1 MRLDPAAAAR
11 DFQTAARDASDLA
24 AGLSEL
30 QFLWR
35 PAPEKWSIGECL
47 DHLNM
52 AWGTLSRFDRR
63 IAQGREKGLTADG
76 PFHAGLL
83 GGLYIRSIEPPVRL
97 RLPSPRRYRP
107 RPNLRVEEVLPRFLQ
122 LQEEL
127 QTRVE
132 ESRGLDLARLRLS
145 SPVTRRFKM
154 SLAEWFAFLAAH
166 QRRHLW
172 QARRVREH
180 ARFPAMEPGL
190 AGRREA
196 P

>member
-11 DFQTAARDASDLA
+11 DFRAAAQDARDLA

-30 QFLWR
+30 HFQWR

-47 DHLNM
+47 DHLNN
-52 AWGTLSRFDRR
+52 AWGMLPRFDRR
-63 IAQGREKGLTADG
+63 IAQGKEKGLSGTG
-76 PFHAGLL
+76 PFRAGFLAAF
-83 GGLYIRSIEPPVRL
+83 YIRSIEPPVRL
-97 RLPSPRRYRP
+97 RLPSPKLYRP
-107 RPNLRVEEVLPRFLQ
+107 KPDLRQQEVLPRFRE

-127 QTRVE
+127 LRRVE

-180 ARFPAMEPGL
+180 TRFPVM
-190 AGRREA
+190 
-196 P
+196 

>member
-1 MRLDPAAAAR
+1 MRLDPAAAVR
-11 DFQTAARDASDLA
+11 DFQAATQDARDLA

-30 QFLWR
+30 QLQWR

-52 AWGTLSRFDRR
+52 AWGMLPRFDKR
-63 IAQGREKGLTADG
+63 IAQGREKSLSGAG
-76 PFHAGLL
+76 PFRARFL

-97 RLPSPRRYRP
+97 RLPSPKLYRP
-107 RPNLRVEEVLPRFLQ
+107 RTDLRLEEILPRFTQ

-127 QTRVE
+127 HKRVE
-132 ESRGLDLARLRLS
+132 EARGLDLARLRLS

-180 ARFPAMEPGL
+180 ARFPVV
-190 AGRREA
+190 
-196 P
+196 

>member
-1 MRLDPAAAAR
+1 MRLGPAAAVR
-11 DFQTAARDASDLA
+11 DFQAAAQDARDLSL
-24 AGLSEL
+24 GLSEL
-30 QFLWR
+30 QFQWR

-52 AWGTLSRFDRR
+52 AWGMLPRFDRR
-63 IAQGREKGLTADG
+63 IAQGREKGLSGTG
-76 PFHAGLL
+76 PFRAGLL
-83 GGLYIRSIEPPVRL
+83 AGFYIRSIEPPVRL
-97 RLPSPRRYRP
+97 RLPSPKLYRP
-107 RPNLRVEEVLPRFLQ
+107 RLDLRLEEVLPRFRE

-127 QTRVE
+127 QRRVE

-180 ARFPAMEPGL
+180 ARFPAM
-190 AGRREA
+190 
-196 P
+196 

>member
-11 DFQTAARDASDLA
+11 DFQAAAQDARDLA

-30 QFLWR
+30 QFQWR

-47 DHLNM
+47 DHLNN
-52 AWGTLSRFDRR
+52 AWGMLPRFDRR
-63 IAQGREKGLTADG
+63 IAQGKEKGLSGDG
-76 PFHAGLL
+76 PFRAGLL
-83 GGLYIRSIEPPVRL
+83 AAFYIRSIAPPVRL
-97 RLPSPRRYRP
+97 RLPSPKLYRP
-107 RPNLRVEEVLPRFLQ
+107 KPDLRLEEVLPRFRE

-127 QTRVE
+127 QKRVE
-132 ESRGLDLARLRLS
+132 EARGLDLARLRLS

-172 QARRVREH
+172 QARQVREH
-180 ARFPAMEPGL
+180 LRFPVM
-190 AGRREA
+190 
-196 P
+196 